1 MASVQEA
8 AHREA
13 CSIVK
18 NFLSLEAEEA
28 GESDFEEDENEIDNA
43 QFIDDAVRDD
53 SIRGSSSSSLS
64 LTAKPDRTTWLDPVI
79 QKYGGSV
86 SEDRTSA
93 VSETSSHVFD
103 PHSPNL
109 PVSPMRTSTTMDSS
123 ITSAPQTARPAPP
136 STSSIPSTPLPAP
149 SMQSSITSHRLV
161 PPASSAPTEDAL
173 RSFDVTFSALSQEDD
188 DEDDD
193 EAMVTSGDP
202 VLMNLLDELVQQ
214 SEDISLFQVYSVH
227 CRLGTENNIVGRICE
242 DIKQGSISS
251 NVINDAF
258 PSKIPGRV
266 YLVVLNVHRQN
277 TTLAA
282 YLSSINGFK
291 YRNSHR
297 LPTKEVI
304 TGTRLRTRD
313 DGTTYMT
320 HTSSVPP
327 IHQSLSL
334 DMPISTW
341 VPYNDTYFSRLHRR
355 HEFIKPGTWV
365 QPKRGLFKGDVG
377 VVCKTLPQTH
387 ECLVLFIPRPR
398 LPDNTG
404 NKRKRMPRPQPK
416 LINLMDPLFRSLQVK
431 ESHPMVCEVVGCA
444 GGLSCTHVNWDE
456 QYQWLGQTYEGS
468 LALVKLRLPA
478 LELASSMTTSIRGLF
493 LRSRHPFV
501 LSFYP
506 LYAMPPP
513 SDWVF
518 QIGEEVCVVNPGIDA
533 AHAEQLYGAPF
544 GTEGTVQS
552 VEDTHCEVCVSL
564 TEAPVSK
571 IVRMPINALLKKI
584 AVGDTVE
591 IVGGE
596 DRKLIKTVYDKST
609 PMIEY
614 LPLRGHVGSVVELWQ
629 EGNSAKVVL
638 GRFDATLELP
648 LNWLHRRPSG
658 SAGSEITSTPQIS
671 TFVTEQYRSSACF
684 VEPDA
689 GGTTSSY
696 RDNSFTGRY
705 APWAGTLVVPIAVNH
720 SHKGYRGM
728 VKDIKEDPSTVSG
741 LLVGVLPNVVGTL
754 NQIDWFDYNRIR
766 HADTYKFLHD
776 NGKSGNVL
784 PHLRFL
790 NFKPGYIPQYSAEEQ
805 RRFRLRSR
813 TDPYIHSPEN
823 LQARGNA
830 EAHLQQSRDASH
842 IADGSQT
849 PCRSTPALEDGPA
862 FPISTS
868 ASAPVQWTGQ
878 TASGSQTPCRSTPA
892 LEDGSA
898 FPISTS
904 PSPCAPVQWTGHW
917 ILNPDLIKGLGDRNM
932 IIQVL
937 ENFNVGWKDYRVHYK
952 QNFDGEHEVFYRKE
966 HPGGSKSGPHFR
978 LTLSQLPPDT
988 KSLKSQTLGRPA
1000 TAMGLYIVLH
1010 PPEHAGMMGRRVGQI
1025 YSKEA
1030 PEESLWII
1038 QPVRMK
1044 KFNTS
1049 KADHHEQEVITQL
1062 QPLTLDRRWIA
1073 QVHETVQDRKAGNS
1087 VNFLKKLRD
1096 YYHEQD
1102 NKKRRR

>member
-13 CSIVK
+13 RSIVK

-28 GESDFEEDENEIDNA
+28 GESDFEKDENEIDDA

-79 QKYGGSV
+79 QKYCGSV

-123 ITSAPQTARPAPP
+123 ITSAPQTACPAPP

-149 SMQSSITSHRLV
+149 SMQSSITGHRL
-161 PPASSAPTEDAL
+161 
-173 RSFDVTFSALSQEDD
+173 EDD

-214 SEDISLFQVYSVH
+214 SEDVSLFQVYLVH
-227 CRLGTENNIVGRICE
+227 CRLGTENNIVGHIRE

-266 YLVVLNVHRQN
+266 YLVVLNMHRQN

-282 YLSSINGFK
+282 YLSSIDGF
-291 YRNSHR
+291 N
-297 LPTKEVI
+297 
-304 TGTRLRTRD
+304 
-313 DGTTYMT
+313 
-320 HTSSVPP
+320 VPP

-404 NKRKRMPRPQPK
+404 NKRKQMPRPQPK

-431 ESHPMVCEVVGCA
+431 ESHPMVCEVVRCA
-444 GGLSCTHVNWDE
+444 RGLSCTHVNWDE

-552 VEDTHCEVCVSL
+552 VEDTHCKVCVSL

-571 IVRMPINALLKKI
+571 IVCVPINALLKKI

-638 GRFDATLELP
+638 GRFDVTLELP

-671 TFVTEQYRSSACF
+671 TFLTEQYRSSACF

-754 NQIDWFDYNRIR
+754 NQIDWFDYDRIR

-790 NFKPGYIPQYSAEEQ
+790 NFKPRYIPRYSAEEQ

-813 TDPYIHSPEN
+813 TDPYIHSQEN
-823 LQARGNA
+823 LQACGNA

-868 ASAPVQWTGQ
+868 ASASAPVQWTGQ

-898 FPISTS
+898 FPISTFPS
-904 PSPCAPVQWTGHW
+904 PSAPVQWTGHW

-937 ENFNVGWKDYRVHYK
+937 ENFNVGWKDYRVHYE
-952 QNFDGEHEVFYRKE
+952 QNLMENMKYFIERNILE
-966 HPGGSKSGPHFR
+966 GPSRDHTFGFLFLSYL
-978 LTLSQLPPDT
+978 LTQKVS
-988 KSLKSQTLGRPA
+988 SLKHLAGQPRQWVSILFFIPQNMLG
-1000 TAMGLYIVLH
+1000 
-1010 PPEHAGMMGRRVGQI
+1010 
-1025 YSKEA
+1025 
-1030 PEESLWII
+1030 
-1038 QPVRMK
+1038 
-1044 KFNTS
+1044 
-1049 KADHHEQEVITQL
+1049 
-1062 QPLTLDRRWIA
+1062 
-1073 QVHETVQDRKAGNS
+1073 
-1087 VNFLKKLRD
+1087 
-1096 YYHEQD
+1096 
-1102 NKKRRR
+1102 